1 MLFIGQKNFL
11 EKTVVKTNKNNIFQF
26 VSFNIIGLINTLL
39 TTLLFF
45 VLIYL
50 EGNYI
55 ISLFIVYVLG
65 ILFSFYMNKNF
76 TFKYYSSNT
85 LIVFIRMCSSYIFIF
100 LLNASLLHFF
110 IERIS
115 INKYLSQILAMFL
128 LIIISFILQK
138 FFVFKEKI

>member
-26 VSFNIIGLINTLL
+26 ISFNIIGLINTLL

>member
-1 MLFIGQKNFL
+1 M
-11 EKTVVKTNKNNIFQF
+11 VKISKNNIIQF
-26 VSFNIIGLINTLL
+26 ISFNIIGLINTLL

-45 VLIYL
+45 ILIYL

-76 TFKYYSSNT
+76 TFKYNSSNT
-85 LIVFIRMCSSYIFIF
+85 LIMFIKMCSSYIFIF
-100 LLNASLLHFF
+100 LLNAGLLYFF
-110 IERIS
+110 IEGIL
-115 INKYLSQILAMFL
+115 INKYLAQILAMFL
-128 LIIISFILQK
+128 LIIVSFMLQK